1 MKYAGRRI
9 SDTFAKLSGMVIATI
24 FWERVVSDESGRPKS
39 RLAIIE
45 AFNRLVLSAEG
56 KDVRVSDIV
65 READIGRSTFYE
77 HFPNAQS
84 VFAEAISR
92 PFKIFAEASLQQNL
106 NRLLEMVEHF
116 GEQRIQART
125 IFMDARSRDQVV
137 SVMATEYEKLLAEQV
152 AEVDNRKWLALTLA
166 ESNLAMVRQWIDGK
180 LDVEACRL
188 VELIVACTDQIRKIV
203 AK

>member
-1 MKYAGRRI
+1 MG
-9 SDTFAKLSGMVIATI
+9 G
-24 FWERVVSDESGRPKS
+24 ESNQPKS

-45 AFNRLVLSAEG
+45 AFNRLVLSSDG
-56 KDVRVSDIV
+56 TDVRVSDIV

-92 PFKIFAEASLQQNL
+92 PFQIFAEASLQHNL

-125 IFMDARSRDQVV
+125 IFMDARSRDQLV
-137 SVMATEYEKLLAEQV
+137 SVMAREYEKLLAG
-152 AEVDNRKWLALTLA
+152 EVSDDENRKWLALTLA

-180 LDVEACRL
+180 LSIEAGRL
-188 VELIVACTDQIRKIV
+188 VELIIACTDQLRWIAVK
-203 AK
+203 